1 MIYGREIAMNNIG
14 KMTINESHELDLYLE
29 SILNESSYNDLKR
42 KINDLAKALK
52 EGKADKEDIKELYQ
66 EIKASGNSTLAVGF
80 AFMLLAIVSG
90 VFTSITADS
99 GLLTPALIACIISII
114 SLILGYTFLN
124 KEDIDKIYRELM
136 KTESQAMKALRI
148 AKEDNDKDS
157 EELAQKT
164 IDLCEDLKKKRRE
177 FLNAKASGIEYNID
191 ESVILEYK
199 GNEIKT
205 NTFIQVLKDIDNL
218 VKYNFAKLDTVD
230 DSIDQMLKLIKS
242 SNKSNISKNYTEMV
256 KIGRGINNDLAKV
269 KDIYAPLTFALLQ
282 KECKRFNNKYSQLSM
297 AQRENL
303 DNKMMQYNKE
313 LGKYYNKYSKTYQDE
328 ILTPAL
334 NKCRAIDGGTTT
346 QMSDIVYSWINY
358 LISEVNYTKG
368 DILAIGNE
376 LNVTKIKSSF
386 LYNALN
392 KMKE

>member
-29 SILNESSYNDLKR
+29 SVLNESSYNDLKR

-66 EIKASGNSTLAVGF
+66 EIKASGNSTLAVGY

-90 VFTSITADS
+90 LFTSIAAKS
-99 GLLTPALIACIISII
+99 GLLTPALITCIISII
-114 SLILGYTFLN
+114 SSILGYTFLD

-177 FLNAKASGIEYNID
+177 ILNAKAQGIEYNID

-218 VKYNFAKLDTVD
+218 VKYNFAKLDTLD
-230 DSIDQMLKLIKS
+230 NSIDQMLKLIKS
-242 SNKSNISKNYTEMV
+242 SDKSNISKNYTEMV

-313 LGKYYNKYSKTYQDE
+313 IGKYYNKYNKTYQDE

-334 NKCRAIDGGTTT
+334 DKCRNIDGGTTA
-346 QMSDIVYSWINY
+346 QMSDLVYSWINY